1 MYDRLNM
8 NKVINLN
15 FNLKVINPEEL
26 GFITFTIG
34 TFLLFSAPILASI
47 FLIVSITVGFF
58 RQKSFFLK
66 DKFNLFLI
74 FISFLM
80 VQSCILFPLT
90 QEAIN
95 YESSSR
101 LSTNPYIGLFNWIPL
116 FMSFWGFQFFLDSK
130 KKRKICAI
138 SLLCGTIPLLFSGYS
153 QYFLN
158 WYGPYEFLNGLI
170 IWFQRNNPEGRL
182 TSVFNNPNYA
192 GCVFSAIWPF
202 FYAAFRNIKGK
213 LSSKII
219 LLIFNLLLIY
229 ATLLTASRN
238 SLGALIIA
246 VLIICIPL
254 NKRYLIISTSS
265 FLVIFFLNSFFRG
278 FFKINFFPSFLFEKL
293 EYQNILND
301 PRIMIWKN
309 SMFYIVKKP
318 LTGWGGNN
326 FSYIWNNT
334 NEEYFGHSH
343 SIPLELSIQYGVV
356 TALAI
361 TGMVSL
367 LLFLSFKKLFLAA
380 DLKFIKNQDRD
391 NFDRAWFASVS
402 SLIFSNLIDIHYFD
416 LRISILI
423 WILLAG
429 LKNIIYVKT

>member
-1 MYDRLNM
+1 M
-8 NKVINLN
+8 NKVINLKFN
-15 FNLKVINPEEL
+15 FTVTKAKEL
-26 GFITFTIG
+26 GFISFIIG
-34 TFLLFSAPILASI
+34 TFLLFSAPLVASI
-47 FLIVSITVGFF
+47 FLIISIIVGFYL
-58 RQKSFFLK
+58 QKSFFLE

-74 FISFLM
+74 FVSFLM
-80 VQSCILFPLT
+80 LLSCILFPLSE
-90 QEAIN
+90 EAIIYKSN
-95 YESSSR
+95 SG

-130 KKRKICAI
+130 KKRQICAI

-192 GCVFSAIWPF
+192 GCVFAAIWPF

-229 ATLLTASRN
+229 AILLTASRN

-246 VLIICIPL
+246 VLIVFIPL
-254 NKRYLIISTSS
+254 NKRYLIISTLS

-278 FFKINFFPSFLFEKL
+278 FFKMNFFPSYLFQKL
-293 EYQNILND
+293 EYQNIFND

-309 SMFYIVKKP
+309 SLLYIIKKP
-318 LTGWGGNN
+318 LNGWGGNN

-334 NEEYFGHSH
+334 NKEYFGHSH
-343 SIPLELSIQYGVV
+343 SIPLELSIQYGVI

-361 TGMVSL
+361 TVMVSL
-367 LLFLSFKKLFLAA
+367 LLFLSFKKLFLGA
-380 DLKFIKNQDRD
+380 DLKFLNNQNKD
-391 NFDRAWFASVS
+391 NFDRSWFASAS
-402 SLIFSNLIDIHYFD
+402 SIIFSNLIDIHYFD

-429 LKNIIYVKT
+429 LKNITYVKTQKLM

>member
-1 MYDRLNM
+1 M
-8 NKVINLN
+8 NKVINLKFN
-15 FNLKVINPEEL
+15 FTVTKAKEL
-26 GFITFTIG
+26 GFISFIIG
-34 TFLLFSAPILASI
+34 TFLLFSAPLVASI
-47 FLIVSITVGFF
+47 FLIISIIVGFYL
-58 RQKSFFLK
+58 QKNFFLE

-74 FISFLM
+74 FVSFLM
-80 VQSCILFPLT
+80 LLSCILFPLSE
-90 QEAIN
+90 EAIIYKSN
-95 YESSSR
+95 SG

-130 KKRKICAI
+130 KKRQICAI

-192 GCVFSAIWPF
+192 GCVFAAIWPF

-229 ATLLTASRN
+229 AILLTASRN

-246 VLIICIPL
+246 VLIVFIPL
-254 NKRYLIISTSS
+254 NKRYLIISTLS
-265 FLVIFFLNSFFRG
+265 FLLIFFLNSFFRG
-278 FFKINFFPSFLFEKL
+278 FFKMNFFPSYLFQKL
-293 EYQNILND
+293 EYQNIFND

-309 SMFYIVKKP
+309 SLLYIIKKP
-318 LTGWGGNN
+318 LNGWGGNN

-334 NEEYFGHSH
+334 NKEYFGHSH
-343 SIPLELSIQYGVV
+343 SIPLELSIQYGVI

-367 LLFLSFKKLFLAA
+367 LLFLSFKKLFLGA
-380 DLKFIKNQDRD
+380 DLKFITNQNKD
-391 NFDRAWFASVS
+391 NFDRSWFASAS
-402 SLIFSNLIDIHYFD
+402 SIIFSNLIDIHYFD

-429 LKNIIYVKT
+429 LKNITYAKTQKLM

>member
-1 MYDRLNM
+1 M
-8 NKVINLN
+8 NKLINLK
-15 FNLKVINPEEL
+15 FNLKLIKPEEL
-26 GFITFTIG
+26 GFITFIIG
-34 TFLLFSAPILASI
+34 TFLLFSAPLVSSI
-47 FLIVSITVGFF
+47 FLIVSIIVGFF
-58 RQKSFFLK
+58 LQKSFFLK

-74 FISFLM
+74 FVSFLM
-80 VQSCILFPLT
+80 LMSCSLFPISE
-90 QEAIN
+90 EAII
-95 YESSSR
+95 YESKSG
-101 LSTNPYIGLFNWIPL
+101 LSTNPYIGLVNWIPL
-116 FMSFWGFQFFLDSK
+116 FMSFWGFQFVLDSK
-130 KKRKICAI
+130 KKRQICAI
-138 SLLCGTIPLLFSGYS
+138 SLLCGTIPLLFSGFS

-158 WYGPYEFLNGLI
+158 WYGPYQLFNGLI
-170 IWFQRNNPEGRL
+170 IWFQKNNPEGRL

-192 GCVFSAIWPF
+192 GCIFSAIWPF

-238 SLGALIIA
+238 ALGALIIA
-246 VLIICIPL
+246 FLILSIPL
-254 NKRYLIISTSS
+254 NRKYLIISTSS
-265 FLVIFFLNSFFRG
+265 FLAIFLFNSLFRG
-278 FFKINFFPSFLFEKL
+278 FLKINFFPSYLFEKL

-309 SMFYIVKKP
+309 SLLYILDKP

-334 NEEYFGHSH
+334 NKEYFGHSH

-356 TALAI
+356 TSLAI

-367 LLFLSFKKLFLAA
+367 LLFLSFKKLFLGA
-380 DLKFIKNQDRD
+380 DLKFIYNQDKD
-391 NFDRAWFASVS
+391 NFDRAWLASAS
-402 SLIFSNLIDIHYFD
+402 SIIFSNLIDIHYFD

-429 LKNIIYVKT
+429 LKNITYVRN